1 MRYEMCVSL
10 CSSFLFRPGD
20 TLQDF
25 FLILV
30 QTNSKGRVSGT
41 TDLHFVHLYLC
52 QIQLLKRRKKTV
64 ELSEKVPVSD
74 DKFRYAA
81 SLQ

>member
-1 MRYEMCVSL
+1 MPEYKCIYI
-10 CSSFLFRPGD
+10 CSSCLFRPSD

-52 QIQLLKRRKKTV
+52 KIQLLKRRKKKRV
-64 ELSEKVPVSD
+64 LDFMHHRAKLLGPVCNG
-74 DKFRYAA
+74 R
-81 SLQ
+81 